1 MSWIDFIQGMYFF
14 GGVKMSDTEYM
25 KLAIKLAKKGAGY
38 VNPNPMVGAVIVKDN
53 RIIGQGY
60 HEIFGGLHAERNA
73 LKNCRESPVGATL
86 YVTLEPCCHYG
97 KTPPCTEAI
106 IKSGITRVVVGTLD
120 CNPIVS
126 GKGVKVLEENNIQV
140 VIGILEMECQQ
151 LIKVFRKYVTRHIP
165 YVFMKYAMTMDG
177 KIATYTNQS
186 KWISGEKARKQVH
199 QFRHKVTAIM
209 VGVNTVIQDDPLLTC
224 RLENGENPIR
234 IVCDT
239 DLRTPITSKII
250 KTANDI
256 KTYIATSSID
266 ESKIALYRKCG
277 CEIIYTK
284 KKGNHI
290 DLMNLMQCLGNMQ
303 IDSLLLEGGS
313 AMNWS
318 ALEQQIVDEVQI
330 YIAPKIFGGS
340 AKSPVSGQG
349 VAFPNDAIMLKP
361 YAFSQVG
368 NDYFIES
375 EVIYPCNCKLSIK
388 ASKILE
394 DIHLG
399 DSIAVNGI
407 CLTVTCF
414 TRQSF
419 TVDVMNET
427 WNRTA
432 LSLLRHGSL
441 VNLERAMPMNGRL
454 GGHIVTGHIDGTG
467 RISSVR
473 RDKNA
478 VWYQINTQ
486 REILNLIVEK
496 GSIAIDGISLTVAKV
511 SKADFSVSV
520 IPHTLEQ
527 TILKNKQV
535 GDMVNLENDILGK
548 YVQKLIDNSNE
559 TELSKELL
567 CRYGF

>member
-1 MSWIDFIQGMYFF
+1 M
-14 GGVKMSDTEYM
+14 
-25 KLAIKLAKKGAGY
+25 
-38 VNPNPMVGAVIVKDN
+38 
-53 RIIGQGY
+53 
-60 HEIFGGLHAERNA
+60 
-73 LKNCRESPVGATL
+73 
-86 YVTLEPCCHYG
+86 
-97 KTPPCTEAI
+97 
-106 IKSGITRVVVGTLD
+106 
-120 CNPIVS
+120 S

-303 IDSLLLEGGS
+303 IDSLLLEGGN

-340 AKSPVSGQG
+340 AK
-349 VAFPNDAIMLKP
+349 
-361 YAFSQVG
+361 
-368 NDYFIES
+368 
-375 EVIYPCNCKLSIK
+375 
-388 ASKILE
+388 
-394 DIHLG
+394 
-399 DSIAVNGI
+399 
-407 CLTVTCF
+407 
-414 TRQSF
+414 
-419 TVDVMNET
+419 
-427 WNRTA
+427 A
-432 LSLLRHGSL
+432 L
-441 VNLERAMPMNGRL
+441 
-454 GGHIVTGHIDGTG
+454 
-467 RISSVR
+467 
-473 RDKNA
+473 
-478 VWYQINTQ
+478 
-486 REILNLIVEK
+486 
-496 GSIAIDGISLTVAKV
+496 
-511 SKADFSVSV
+511 
-520 IPHTLEQ
+520 
-527 TILKNKQV
+527 
-535 GDMVNLENDILGK
+535 
-548 YVQKLIDNSNE
+548 
-559 TELSKELL
+559 
-567 CRYGF
+567 

>member
-368 NDYFIES
+368 NDYFIEAYHLQDNGMDTLDANLALGFQGDLR
-375 EVIYPCNCKLSIK
+375 EYYIGAQILRDLGIK
-388 ASKILE
+388 SLHLLTNNPDKVYQLE
-394 DIHLG
+394 DYGMKISSRVPIEIEANPY
-399 DSIAVNGI
+399 DSFY
-407 CLTVTCF
+407 LKTKKD
-414 TRQSF
+414 R
-419 TVDVMNET
+419 M
-427 WNRTA
+427 
-432 LSLLRHGSL
+432 
-441 VNLERAMPMNGRL
+441 
-454 GGHIVTGHIDGTG
+454 GHI
-467 RISSVR
+467 
-473 RDKNA
+473 
-478 VWYQINTQ
+478 
-486 REILNLIVEK
+486 LNMEEK
-496 GSIAIDGISLTVAKV
+496 
-511 SKADFSVSV
+511 
-520 IPHTLEQ
+520 
-527 TILKNKQV
+527 
-535 GDMVNLENDILGK
+535 
-548 YVQKLIDNSNE
+548 
-559 TELSKELL
+559 
-567 CRYGF
+567 